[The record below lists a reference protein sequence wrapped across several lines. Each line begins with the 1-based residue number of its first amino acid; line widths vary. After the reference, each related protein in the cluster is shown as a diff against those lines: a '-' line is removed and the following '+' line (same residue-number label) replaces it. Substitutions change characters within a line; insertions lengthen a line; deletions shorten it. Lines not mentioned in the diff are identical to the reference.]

1 MFDVLIRGG
10 RIVDGTGN
18 PWFQGAVAIEGEC
31 IKILSGDT
39 SAVQAVRVID
49 ASGYVVAP
57 GFIDGHTH
65 SDLIALS
72 EPRLEAKIMQGVITD
87 LIGVD
92 GMGYAPLSKTN
103 LEMMKV
109 YWSGVDGNPELDVE
123 WCSVAEY
130 LQCFHHKTAGNI
142 GFFIPHGAVRLEAVG
157 WEDRGATKDE
167 TKQMQAAV
175 RNGME
180 EGALGLSSGLSYP
193 PSIWADTDELIELC
207 KIVAEYGGV
216 YTTHVRYG
224 MGDRAFDGFKEAV
237 KIGERTGVAVNISHF
252 ACNPR
257 TRGQPDKL
265 LQIID
270 EARAS
275 GVDISFDSYPYEYG
289 TTYLED
295 PFIPPWAHSGGP
307 YALLQRLKSEAA
319 RSKMKEENSQYL
331 EDWSRRYSIS
341 GVKSEKN
348 KWCEGLTLWA
358 VADKLGKDIMS
369 TVCDLLIEENLEV
382 TANEYYGDY
391 RDVRVIMQH
400 PVGMVCS
407 DAVLIGGMPNPRAY
421 GTFPKVLRWLVREE
435 RVLTLEEAVSKMTS
449 LPAQR
454 YGLSRRGILR
464 DGMKADIVIFNSDT
478 VRDTATLAKPKQYP
492 VGIDYVFVN
501 GTLVVEKGK
510 HTGALAGKAL
520 TMKGDQEAKYERRG

>member
-1 MFDVLIRGG
+1 MFDTLIRDG

-18 PWFQGAVAIEGEC
+18 PWFQGAIGITGEC
-31 IKILSGDT
+31 IKVLRGDI
-39 SAVQAVRVID
+39 SSVQAAKVID
-49 ASGYVVAP
+49 ASGCVVAP
-57 GFIDGHTH
+57 GFIDSHTH

-72 EPRLEAKIMQGVITD
+72 EPLHEAKIMQGVTTD

-109 YWSGVDGNPELDVE
+109 YWSGTDGNPELDVE
-123 WCSVAEY
+123 WSSVAQY

-142 GFFIPHGAVRLEAVG
+142 GFFIPNGAIRAEAVG
-157 WEDRGATKDE
+157 WENRPATEKE
-167 TKQMQAAV
+167 IRAMQDMI
-175 RNGME
+175 RQGMA

-224 MGDRAFDGFKEAV
+224 MGDGAFDGFKEAV
-237 KIGERTGVAVNISHF
+237 KIGERSGVAVNISHF
-252 ACNPR
+252 FCAPR
-257 TRGQPDKL
+257 TRGRPDRL

-270 EARAS
+270 EARTN

-289 TTYLED
+289 SPTLVKS
-295 PFIPPWAHSGGP
+295 FIPLWVHSGGP
-307 YALLQRLKSEAA
+307 YVLLERLKSEAI
-319 RSKMKEENSQYL
+319 RTKMKEEQSQNL
-331 EDWSRRYSIS
+331 EDLSRGHYIAS
-341 GVKSEKN
+341 VKSKKN
-348 KWCEGLTLWA
+348 KWCEGLILQA
-358 VADKLGKDIMS
+358 IADKLGKDIMS
-369 TVCDLLIEENLEV
+369 TVCDLLIEENLDV
-382 TANEYYGDY
+382 TANTRQGDY
-391 RDVRVIMQH
+391 RDVKVIMQH
-400 PVGMVCS
+400 PVGMIIS
-407 DAVLIGGMPNPRAY
+407 DAVLLGGMPNPRNY
-421 GTFPKVLRWLVREE
+421 GNFPKVLRWLVREE
-435 RVLTLEEAVSKMTS
+435 KALTLEEAVRKMTS

-454 YGLSRRGILR
+454 YGLSDRGILR
-464 DGMKADIVIFNSDT
+464 DGMKADIVIFNPDT

-510 HTGALAGKAL
+510 HTGALKGEPL
-520 TMKGDQEAKYERRG
+520 TMRGVGS